1 MINLPFLN
9 LWGRASLGLDIE
21 VYDAALM
28 YVVEPLHDLFDEAA
42 ALLLGEA
49 VRSLGYL
56 GEELATLYK
65 KQEELLIQPWGY
77 KEMPLS

>member
-1 MINLPFLN
+1 
-9 LWGRASLGLDIE
+9 

-28 YVVEPLHDLFDEAA
+28 NVVEPLHDLLDEAA

-56 GEELATLYK
+56 GEELATLHK
-65 KQEELLIQPWGY
+65 KHEELLIQPEGFY